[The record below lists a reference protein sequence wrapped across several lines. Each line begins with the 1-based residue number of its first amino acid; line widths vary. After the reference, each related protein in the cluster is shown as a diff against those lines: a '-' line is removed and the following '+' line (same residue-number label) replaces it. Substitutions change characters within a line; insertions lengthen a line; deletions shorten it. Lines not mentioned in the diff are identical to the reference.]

1 MSPETR
7 RRGSAL
13 EAAIYEAVLEQ
24 LEAVGY
30 RKLTMEGVA
39 AAAQTGKAALYR
51 RWNGKDELVR
61 DALLHVLPSPEE
73 IAEQDDIRADLMEL
87 LGHYRD
93 MINSTSGAVFQVLKE
108 EGQDSRGLLH
118 SAVREQVSGPL
129 KAMLHQALQRGV
141 ERGDV
146 RPEAATRE
154 VALVGPS
161 MFMYQCVVETP
172 EISAEFLRTVVDD
185 IMLPIVRPIPDEGQG

>member
-13 EAAIYEAVLEQ
+13 EAAIYAAVLEQ
-24 LEAVGY
+24 LEAVGF

-51 RWNGKDELVR
+51 RWDGKEELVR
-61 DALLHVLPSPEE
+61 DALLHALPSPED
-73 IAEQDDIRADLMEL
+73 IAEQDDIRSDLMEL
-87 LGHYRD
+87 LGHYAN

-108 EGQDSRGLLH
+108 EGPESTGLLH
-118 SAVREQVSGPL
+118 TAIRERVSGPL
-129 KAMLHQALQRGV
+129 KILLHRALERGV

-154 VALVGPS
+154 IALVGPS
-161 MFMYQCVVETP
+161 MFMYQCVVEKP
-172 EISAEFLRTVVDD
+172 QISEEFLRMVVEDV
-185 IMLPIVRPIPDEGQG
+185 MLPIVRPDESRG